1 MLVGTARSKA
11 HSTCGESLN
20 RYTSSV
26 CLSILVTRCTLVGR
40 LRRPSALAR
49 FVLVVVVVVL
59 VVHNL
64 LSLARVP
71 FLGSAG
77 RVRPEAE
84 R

>member
-1 MLVGTARSKA
+1 MPPRT
-11 HSTCGESLN
+11 ST
-20 RYTSSV
+20 
-26 CLSILVTRCTLVGR
+26 CTLVGR

-49 FVLVVVVVVL
+49 FVLVVVVVVVL